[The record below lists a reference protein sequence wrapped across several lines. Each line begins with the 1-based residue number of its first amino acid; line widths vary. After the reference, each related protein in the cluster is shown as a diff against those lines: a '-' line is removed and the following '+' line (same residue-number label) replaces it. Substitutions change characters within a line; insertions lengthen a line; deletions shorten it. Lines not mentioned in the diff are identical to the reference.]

1 MKNHPPLRLLLLLV
15 LLPLLFLSA
24 CVQVETDASTI
35 LAAMCESQP
44 SMPAGQVY
52 LKGAEADETAYAD
65 NELIAALFGDG
76 EYPVE
81 FFAVNDFAF
90 RLSAHPLPC
99 EFAVLRC
106 ISPQD
111 AYDVA
116 QLCHRRL
123 DRIRLAFLNSPYSDT
138 VEKAQIETRGSYV
151 LFALGEDPT
160 AALEAGRRACRG

>member
-1 MKNHPPLRLLLLLV
+1 MKNTSLLRLLLLLA
-15 LLPLLFLSA
+15 LLPLLYFSA
-24 CVQVETDASTI
+24 CAREEADTSAI

-44 SMPAGQVY
+44 SLPAGQVY
-52 LKGAEADETAYAD
+52 LKRAEADEAAFAD

-76 EYPVE
+76 EYPTE
-81 FFAVNDFAF
+81 FSAVSDFAL

-123 DRIRLAFLNSPYSDT
+123 DRIRLTFLNTPYSET

-151 LFALGEDPT
+151 LFAMGEDAA